1 MAELNGKAN
10 LMHSQDTCGSRTA
23 RLTSVVGEE
32 AKTEGHNHITTFSM
46 KFTENSQEF
55 LVVLST
61 AFVLLS
67 QELPIHSGLQK
78 NLFRDEYI

>member
-1 MAELNGKAN
+1 MEVAL
-10 LMHSQDTCGSRTA
+10 Q

-32 AKTEGHNHITTFSM
+32 AKTEGHNHNTKFSM

-67 QELPIHSGLQK
+67 
-78 NLFRDEYI
+78 